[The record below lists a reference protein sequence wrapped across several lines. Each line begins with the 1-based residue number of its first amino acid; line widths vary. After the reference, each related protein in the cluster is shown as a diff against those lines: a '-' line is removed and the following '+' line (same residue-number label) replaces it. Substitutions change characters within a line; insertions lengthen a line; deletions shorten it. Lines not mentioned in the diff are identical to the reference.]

1 MMTTIVQLSNRWIF
15 DYSLKFTSL
24 CVTVQRRISN
34 ATTALHAISNHS
46 NRMKIVE
53 YLSVSYPRIF
63 YLSYNA
69 CSMNNNEKRFT
80 NRIGTMA
87 TYVRTI
93 HLEIRAVVG
102 RALCEISP
110 DG

>member
-1 MMTTIVQLSNRWIF
+1 MCDQYHPTGGVSIRLFVEVYLSR
-15 DYSLKFTSL
+15 
-24 CVTVQRRISN
+24 CVSSRVSEEHFH
-34 ATTALHAISNHS
+34 ATTPLHAIS

-53 YLSVSYPRIF
+53 YPSTVYLF
-63 YLSYNA
+63 YLAVCNA

-80 NRIGTMA
+80 NRGETMA
-87 TYVRTI
+87 YVRTI